1 MYQISCYHDMLTL
14 YHHDI
19 LQQMNNVISLWIKY
33 TKWIPLSSWL
43 SINLWYSISWSI
55 CFLKYTF
62 LQTEYLL
69 HLVVTKINKSVINL
83 CYKNK
88 TVFSANKHDKRF
100 LDLLDNSYQ
109 NNVGLKQIGRK
120 PTRVISFNKFSW
132 LIYFNRFIHTLTSC
146 YKEKKMTEEHKLFF
160 FHCKLKIFNIQCEF
174 CISRVKMS

>member
-88 TVFSANKHDKRF
+88 TVFSANKRF

-120 PTRVISFNKFSW
+120 PTRVILQIGVKFSW

>member
-1 MYQISCYHDMLTL
+1 MFWMKVLLYELFGKIKNQLPIWQAYVMITLELTYSLQFLGFRNITKVNINKYWILYQISCYHDMLTL

-88 TVFSANKHDKRF
+88 TVFSANKRF

-120 PTRVISFNKFSW
+120 PTRVI
-132 LIYFNRFIHTLTSC
+132 LQIGVI
-146 YKEKKMTEEHKLFF
+146 
-160 FHCKLKIFNIQCEF
+160 
-174 CISRVKMS
+174 

>member
-19 LQQMNNVISLWIKY
+19 LQQMNNVISFWIKY

-88 TVFSANKHDKRF
+88 TVFSANKRF

-109 NNVGLKQIGRK
+109 KQRRTKANRTKTNSGNIANWSHLTNFRGWYILTGLYIHWHHVIKRK
-120 PTRVISFNKFSW
+120 KWQKN
-132 LIYFNRFIHTLTSC
+132 TSS
-146 YKEKKMTEEHKLFF
+146 FF
-160 FHCKLKIFNIQCEF
+160 FHCKLKIFNIQC
-174 CISRVKMS
+174 

>member
-1 MYQISCYHDMLTL
+1 
-14 YHHDI
+14 
-19 LQQMNNVISLWIKY
+19 MNKIHKMNTSVVLIINQPLVFHFLVNLFPKIY
-33 TKWIPLSSWL
+33 LSSD
-43 SINLWYSISWSI
+43 
-55 CFLKYTF
+55 
-62 LQTEYLL
+62 EYLL

-88 TVFSANKHDKRF
+88 TVFSANKRF

-132 LIYFNRFIHTLTSC
+132 LIYFNRLIHTLTSC

-160 FHCKLKIFNIQCEF
+160 FIVSLKYSIFNVSFVFHESKCLNLFSASFFITY
-174 CISRVKMS
+174 S

>member
-19 LQQMNNVISLWIKY
+19 LQQMNNVISFWIKY

-88 TVFSANKHDKRF
+88 TVFSANKRF

-109 NNVGLKQIGRK
+109 KQRRTKANRTKTNSGNIANWSHLTNFRGWYILTGLYIHWHHVIKRK
-120 PTRVISFNKFSW
+120 KWQKNTSSFFS
-132 LIYFNRFIHTLTSC
+132 L
-146 YKEKKMTEEHKLFF
+146 
-160 FHCKLKIFNIQCEF
+160 
-174 CISRVKMS
+174 